1 MIGWEVEG
9 WETNNRIAIT
19 VVKFHNK
26 SGVALLLSLKR
37 AVFGVRKRIL
47 EPIGSL
53 ELLLTF
59 CKWLKT
65 DPSDLGN
72 IFVQFVSLSALN
84 TRFKIELLCSGTTA
98 DVVWV
103 LFLEG
108 GDDASRLN
116 SFQGFQG
123 SISSPESLTLWMCRI
138 SCQHYSFSKGSNS
151 AAKQQIMYE
160 ASPQV
165 VFIYF
170 IPLQVLC
177 FSASHSGSSASHFL
191 CISFI
196 IIIIIFEIY
205 IYIYM
210 MQYLEIFSKKMNKT
224 LRWCWCFSRK
234 HTFQH

>member
-1 MIGWEVEG
+1 M
-9 WETNNRIAIT
+9 
-19 VVKFHNK
+19 
-26 SGVALLLSLKR
+26 
-37 AVFGVRKRIL
+37 
-47 EPIGSL
+47 
-53 ELLLTF
+53 
-59 CKWLKT
+59 
-65 DPSDLGN
+65 
-72 IFVQFVSLSALN
+72 QFVSLSALN

-103 LFLEG
+103 LLLEG

-138 SCQHYSFSKGSNS
+138 SCQHYSFSTGSNS
-151 AAKQQIMYE
+151 AGKQQIMYE

-191 CISFI
+191 CISFSF
-196 IIIIIFEIY
+196 IFPSCPF
-205 IYIYM
+205 
-210 MQYLEIFSKKMNKT
+210 IFSSF
-224 LRWCWCFSRK
+224 LPCFAFLPSLHQISSLYLFPSSSPPFPIYPSGSIACLNQNYYLLLLCLLFWRPPLPLPWYNSA
-234 HTFQH
+234 TIEL